1 MKKMLKEGGL
11 MRIIKYPNPVISA
24 PTHEVRADEMKSVIT
39 KFYKRCLNSIGDGIG
54 LAGNQVGMGKRI
66 CAVRQSKT
74 KLFIMVNPKIT
85 WMSDETYEVE
95 EGCLSLESTYKVNRA
110 EKIIVEYLSPAGEWI
125 KSQFD
130 GEIAQIIQHEVDH
143 LNGILIND
151 I

>member
-1 MKKMLKEGGL
+1 

-85 WMSDETYEVE
+85 WMSAE
-95 EGCLSLESTYKVNRA
+95 TYKVNRA